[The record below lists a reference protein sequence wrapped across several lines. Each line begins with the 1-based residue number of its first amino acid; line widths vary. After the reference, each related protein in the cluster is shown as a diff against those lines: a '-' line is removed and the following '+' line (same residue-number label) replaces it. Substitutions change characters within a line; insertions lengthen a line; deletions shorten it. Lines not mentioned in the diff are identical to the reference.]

1 MTRETCSQG
10 RAIDRE
16 TCSQGRAIDAVVVGL
31 GSSRGVRAAA
41 VWSVLRSAVPD
52 LTAITA
58 FATIDRRRDE
68 PGLLAVTREHGAPL
82 RCYPAAELDAVDVPH
97 PSEGVRGHV
106 GTRSVAEAAAL
117 LAARDLGG
125 GSLIVP
131 KLRGE
136 HVTVAVASLAP
147 RASPLWISAA
157 CTACGGCLRTCPEHA
172 LRPAPQRPT
181 VIAARC
187 SSCGECV
194 EICPTDAITLRDW
207 PAPSD
212 DT

>member
-1 MTRETCSQG
+1 MSVT
-10 RAIDRE
+10 
-16 TCSQGRAIDAVVVGL
+16 VGL

-41 VWSVLRSAVPD
+41 VWSALRSAVVD
-52 LTAITA
+52 LNEIIA
-58 FATIDRRRDE
+58 FGTIDRRRDE
-68 PGLLAVTREHGAPL
+68 PGLLAVIGEHGAPL
-82 RCYPAAELDAVDVPH
+82 RCYPAAELDVVDVPH

-136 HVTVAVASLAP
+136 HVTVAVAALAP
-147 RASPLWISAA
+147 RPRPPSSPLSISSA
-157 CTACGGCLRTCPEHA
+157 CTACGACLRTCPEHA

-187 SSCGECV
+187 TSCGECV
-194 EICPTDAITLRDW
+194 EVCPTDAITLRDER
-207 PAPSD
+207 
-212 DT
+212 